1 MVKSQVIAGIIFI
14 IIGLLFLLIPVVGL
28 IYGPICFIIGLALI
42 IFKNK
47 ESEIEKIKTEKTKK
61 KVSKK

>member
-14 IIGLLFLLIPVVGL
+14 IIGLLLFLIPVVGL

-42 IFKNK
+42 IFRNK
-47 ESEIEKIKTEKTKK
+47 EDEIEKIKTEKTKK